1 VPGVSRAVRAL
12 LGVAAALAGATA
24 GVLGSFVHA
33 LEVGWV
39 PVGLVVGLAL
49 SGSVVVSARLL
60 AGRSAAVA
68 AAGGWLTAVL
78 VLSGQRPE
86 GDLVVANT
94 VAGQVWLFAGTAL
107 VGACIVIPVGRLLAV
122 PPSGSRGDGR

>member
-1 VPGVSRAVRAL
+1 MHAL
-12 LGVAAALAGATA
+12 LVLAAAAAGATA

-33 LEVGWV
+33 YAVGWV

-49 SGSVVVSARLL
+49 SGSVVVTAGLV
-60 AGRSAAVA
+60 AGRSASVA
-68 AAGGWLTAVL
+68 AALGWLAVVL
-78 VLSGQRPE
+78 VLAGQRPE

-94 VAGQVWLFAGTAL
+94 VAGQVWLFAGTAV
-107 VGACIVIPVGRLLAV
+107 VGACIVLPVGRVLAV

>member
-1 VPGVSRAVRAL
+1 MPGVTAVLRAVLVVAGL
-12 LGVAAALAGATA
+12 VAGVAA

-33 LEVGWV
+33 LDLA
-39 PVGLVVGLAL
+39 GLPLGLLVALAL
-49 SGSVVVSARLL
+49 SASVVLTAALAAGRGVSA
-60 AGRSAAVA
+60 A
-68 AAGGWLTAVL
+68 AALGWLGAVL

-107 VGACIVIPVGRLLAV
+107 VGAAVVVPLGRLLAAA
-122 PPSGSRGDGR
+122 PTAPHEDGR

>member
-1 VPGVSRAVRAL
+1 VPGVSRALHAL
-12 LGVAAALAGATA
+12 LVVAAAVAGVAA
-24 GVLGSFVHA
+24 GVLGSFVHP

-49 SGSVVVSARLL
+49 SGSVVVLARLL
-60 AGRSAAVA
+60 AGRSAAL
-68 AAGGWLTAVL
+68 AAGAGWLAAVL
-78 VLSGQRPE
+78 VLAGQRPE

-107 VGACIVIPVGRLLAV
+107 VGACIVLPLGRVLAV

>member
-1 VPGVSRAVRAL
+1 VPGVSRAVHAL
-12 LGVAAALAGATA
+12 LVVAAALAGATA
-24 GVLGSFVHA
+24 GVLGSFVHP

-49 SGSVVVSARLL
+49 SGSAVVTARLL

-68 AAGGWLTAVL
+68 AAVGWLAVVL
-78 VLSGQRPE
+78 VLAGQRPE

-107 VGACIVIPVGRLLAV
+107 VGACIVLPLGRIVAV
-122 PPSGSRGDGR
+122 PPSGSRGHGR

>member
-1 VPGVSRAVRAL
+1 VPGVSRAVHAL
-12 LGVAAALAGATA
+12 LVVAAALAGAAA
-24 GVLGSFVHA
+24 GVLGSFVHP
-33 LEVGWV
+33 LEVAWV

-49 SGSVVVSARLL
+49 SGSVVVTARLL

-68 AAGGWLTAVL
+68 AALGWLVVVL
-78 VLSGQRPE
+78 LLSGQRPE

-94 VAGQVWLFAGTAL
+94 VAGQVWLFAGTAV
-107 VGACIVIPVGRLLAV
+107 VGGCIVLPFGRVLAV

>member
-1 VPGVSRAVRAL
+1 VPGVNRAVHAL
-12 LGVAAALAGATA
+12 LVVAAALAGATA

-39 PVGLVVGLAL
+39 PVGLLVGLAL
-49 SGSVVVSARLL
+49 SGSVVMSCRLL

-68 AAGGWLTAVL
+68 AALGWLVAVL

-94 VAGQVWLFAGTAL
+94 AAGQVWLFAGTAL
-107 VGACIVIPVGRLLAV
+107 VGACIALPLGRLVAV